1 MVQLIIMSHQHGE
14 YRERDFN
21 ETLTIQFENITEVK
35 MSDLEGNYRSTTEPE
50 IINKLI
56 QHFNV
61 FHYKRLVNDQTAY
74 MPLKTRMIY
83 LYEGDKVN
91 FIIPY
96 GKEVMIDN
104 MVYQVKG
111 GEIDEAVMQELY
123 GSLEE

>member
-1 MVQLIIMSHQHGE
+1 MDRNYLLLLLLMISMVQLIIMSHQHGE
-14 YRERDFN
+14 YRERDFS

-56 QHFNV
+56 QHFND

-83 LYEGDKVN
+83 LYEIGRASCRERV
-91 FIIPY
+91 
-96 GKEVMIDN
+96 
-104 MVYQVKG
+104 
-111 GEIDEAVMQELY
+111 
-123 GSLEE
+123 